1 MADTKNKVKFEYERS
16 VIDTAEGELV
26 AAMITDM
33 GQMVQRGTSGQL
45 FRKIYGTD
53 KEVNVQQLRDAL
65 AEQKYLEKTTFLIA
79 PRKTETYAI
88 DSRITTPERIT
99 QDLVNAYSDKN
110 DPVFR
115 NPKTGKAFVGN
126 DFQDPSKLV
135 PGSPPYEAY
144 RKLYG
149 EPPQVISE
157 GDLQGLDRLAVLGAD
172 LGVSIDGVDLA
183 SLPQFQTKGSGGT
196 KFNLSVVFN
205 GMQQG
210 AQPSPYAENVD
221 WFRTFA
227 QRPGGQNYSPD
238 VLSIGAR
245 VPTAQSMKK
254 INPSSRTRPEEAYAV
269 LRIFRGYAPDSA
281 DPFGGHP
288 SFEILFQTN
297 RFLLENVQEQDM
309 ERMALIETFGEP
321 YLYLFGSKARVWSY
335 SGTLFDTQGL
345 EWLNEWRVAFQ
356 RYMKGTQSTKMKAR
370 AILCFG
376 DVVREGVIV
385 ASAIQQ
391 NVGAPGQAQF
401 SFQMFVIREHYI
413 NGEPKSLEQL
423 NHAIPNTTFLFS
435 SKNQQQNVKDRYDIT
450 YEDITP
456 NRETVPLGTSVLGSS
471 ISADNKIAH
480 IEKLRV
486 EQEIQSQAF
495 VDGSLVHLSGSFALG
510 LGSGSQA
517 VLRRAAQDTVDQA
530 TKLRNIPA
538 VPPGSKI
545 QLPAPTA
552 SVK

>member
-1 MADTKNKVKFEYERS
+1 MADTKSKVKFEYERS
-16 VIDTAEGELV
+16 VLDTAEGELV
-26 AAMITDM
+26 AAMISDL
-33 GQMVQRGTSGQL
+33 GQMVQRGTNGQV

-53 KEVNVQQLRDAL
+53 KEVSVQKLRDAL
-65 AEQKYLEKTTFLIA
+65 DEQKYLEKTTFLIA
-79 PRKTETYAI
+79 PHKTETFAI

-99 QDLVNAYSDKN
+99 QDLSQAFTDTN
-110 DPVFR
+110 DQTYKD
-115 NPKTGKAFVGN
+115 PKTGNFFVGD
-126 DFQDPSKLV
+126 DFQDPAKLV
-135 PGSPPYEAY
+135 PGSPAY
-144 RKLYG
+144 AAYTKFYG

-157 GDLQGLDRLAVLGAD
+157 GDLAGLDRLAAIGAE
-172 LGVSIDGVDLA
+172 LGVSIDGIDLA
-183 SLPQFQTKGSGGT
+183 SLPQFKTNGNGGT
-196 KFNLSVVFN
+196 KFKLSVTFN
-205 GMQQG
+205 GKQQG

-238 VLSIGAR
+238 VLSLGTH
-245 VPTAQSMKK
+245 VPTAQNMKK
-254 INPSSRTRPEEAYAV
+254 INPSSRTRPDEAYAV
-269 LRIFRGYAPDSA
+269 LRIFRGYAPDSP

-356 RYMKGTQSTKMKAR
+356 KYMKGTQSTKMKAR
-370 AILCFG
+370 AVLCFG

-391 NVGAPGQAQF
+391 NVGSPGQAQF

-413 NGEPKSLEQL
+413 NGEPKSLDQL
-423 NHAIPNTTFLFS
+423 THADKNTTFLFS

-450 YEDITP
+450 YEDVTP
-456 NRETVPLGTSVLGSS
+456 NRETVPLGTSVLASS
-471 ISADNKIAH
+471 ISAENKIAH
-480 IEKLRV
+480 IEKIRV
-486 EQEIQSQAF
+486 EQEIQSEAF
-495 VDGSLVHLSGSFALG
+495 VEGSLVHLSGSFSLG

-517 VLRRAAQDTVDQA
+517 VLRRAAQDAVDKA
-530 TKLRNIPA
+530 AKLRAIPA
-538 VPPGSKI
+538 VPPGSTI
-545 QLPAPTA
+545 QLPGPTA